1 MKTNLVTATD
11 FKAKCL
17 ALLNEIELHGETITI
32 TRRGKPVAV
41 LGPPA
46 KDAWRS
52 PRDSWSGKAEILG
65 DIVNHDSAGDWD
77 VVGEK

>member
-17 ALLNEIELHGETITI
+17 AFLTEIELRGETITI

-41 LGPPA
+41 LGPPE
-46 KDAWRS
+46 KDAWKS
-52 PRDSWSGKAEILG
+52 PKDSWSGKAEIVG
-65 DIVNHDSAGDWD
+65 DIENHDSAAAWD
-77 VVGEK
+77 VVREK